1 MDMDAALSIMI
12 GIAFRAMIDV
22 CTCPNGAL
30 SANVVGLWESIVL
43 LHFTSKNTRAS
54 GPWPYLA
61 CGVRVFGDLL
71 MTQSIFKLAVVFLWI
86 TITLL
91 IFAVPVDCQM

>member
-1 MDMDAALSIMI
+1 MDAALSIMI
-12 GIAFRAMIDV
+12 GIAFRAIIDV
-22 CTCPNGAL
+22 CTCPDGAL

-43 LHFTSKNTRAS
+43 LYFTSKNTRAL
-54 GPWPYLA
+54 GPYLA

-91 IFAVPVDCQM
+91 IFEAVPVDCQM